1 MTDKSPK
8 KLSELLATG
17 RLAALGREAERR
29 RTTTERIR
37 ALLPAEEA
45 EHLLSA
51 STSADGELVLVMDSA
66 VWAARV
72 RSRGAE
78 LGARRR
84 GGGVVAGHGA
94 EQRGRAR
101 CPPKR

>member
-51 STSADGELVLVMDSA
+51 STNADGELVLVMDSA

-72 RSRGAE
+72 RYRAAE
-78 LGARRR
+78 LGAKRLRVR
-84 GGGVVAGHGA
+84 VVPGG
-94 EQRGRAR
+94 
-101 CPPKR
+101 